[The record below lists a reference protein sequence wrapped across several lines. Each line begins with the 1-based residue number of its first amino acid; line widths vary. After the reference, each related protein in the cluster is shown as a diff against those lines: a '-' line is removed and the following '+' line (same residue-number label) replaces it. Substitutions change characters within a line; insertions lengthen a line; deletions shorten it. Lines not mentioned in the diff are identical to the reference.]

1 MDRSALLLYLRD
13 LRDLEIVKRKIIF
26 IIENESQIYK
36 IKLND
41 LSEPNLVKVPEKEP
55 IWTEEYTMRVMIAL
69 FCFFGAIST
78 VKFLIMPF
86 FKLSELSFWQF
97 CLVFIFPIGFVLI
110 GIGMIL
116 SIVYKKYQ
124 NKKDIIKAKEKN
136 SNEILRVKEQEGM
149 CIQLRKHWQQREDYL
164 KSELRKVNLLLKEN
178 YGLNILANQYRNLAS
193 LYYIYDYMSSSQ
205 ENLKDT
211 LIHEHMENG
220 IQRILKKLD
229 YIIEQNQE
237 IIFHNRIL
245 EADNEKIIK
254 QNKGMLSTLK
264 QTEINTEMAAQ
275 YAEISANYSKVNTF
289 FSCANYLK

>member
-1 MDRSALLLYLRD
+1 MGMKMDRSALLLYLRD

-41 LSEPNLVKVPEKEP
+41 LSEPNLVKVSEKEP
-55 IWTEEYTMRVMIAL
+55 IWTEEYTIRVMIAL
-69 FCFFGAIST
+69 FCFFVAIST
-78 VKFLIMPF
+78 MKFLIMPF

-149 CIQLRKHWQQREDYL
+149 RIQLRKHWQ
-164 KSELRKVNLLLKEN
+164 
-178 YGLNILANQYRNLAS
+178 
-193 LYYIYDYMSSSQ
+193 
-205 ENLKDT
+205 
-211 LIHEHMENG
+211 
-220 IQRILKKLD
+220 
-229 YIIEQNQE
+229 
-237 IIFHNRIL
+237 
-245 EADNEKIIK
+245 
-254 QNKGMLSTLK
+254 
-264 QTEINTEMAAQ
+264 
-275 YAEISANYSKVNTF
+275 
-289 FSCANYLK
+289 